1 MVVNHGLGIGTERPY
16 ESPAHDPPTLFADP
30 INDPI
35 RDSTIVIR
43 SDP

>member
-30 INDPI
+30 I
-35 RDSTIVIR
+35 RDSKIVIR